1 MTGGTDELKVLQGGL
16 NRVIVVVLLM
26 AVAVALALFF
36 SHRSP
41 PEAQKNGQ
49 GQVTQLTLPMAG
61 PLSETGSTQ
70 SAVST
75 AAAPAASAP
84 AAPASTGLAVNA
96 GDQPAVPHGS
106 SPVAKP
112 RASSAAAPLPVE
124 KKPEQVAAVSHPVAR
139 RSESVSPRSHERV
152 SGPQAS
158 KPATKVAHAKV
169 ERQPGPSQVRSLP
182 PKGWYVQV
190 GAFADKGNVARVLER
205 LHGKGFAARAV
216 PTRDGKLHRVLVGPV
231 PSQAAAEKV
240 MAKVRAFLGLSG
252 FVLAQR

>member
-1 MTGGTDELKVLQGGL
+1 MADGTDELKVPQGGL
-16 NRVIVVVLLM
+16 NRVIIVVLLM

-41 PEAQKNGQ
+41 PEAPKNGQ

-61 PLSETGSTQ
+61 PLSGTGSTQ

-75 AAAPAASAP
+75 AAAPAA
-84 AAPASTGLAVNA
+84 PASTGPAAKVGIQA
-96 GDQPAVPHGS
+96 AVPQGS

-112 RASSAAAPLPVE
+112 RASSAAVPSPVE
-124 KKPEQVAAVSHPVAR
+124 KKPERVATVSHPVAH

-158 KPATKVAHAKV
+158 KAATKVAHAEA
-169 ERQPGPSQVRSLP
+169 ERQPAPGPSQVRALP

-190 GAFADKGNVARVLER
+190 GAFADKGNAVRVLER

-231 PSQAAAEKV
+231 LSQAAAEQV
-240 MAKVRAFLGLSG
+240 MAKVRGVLGLSG